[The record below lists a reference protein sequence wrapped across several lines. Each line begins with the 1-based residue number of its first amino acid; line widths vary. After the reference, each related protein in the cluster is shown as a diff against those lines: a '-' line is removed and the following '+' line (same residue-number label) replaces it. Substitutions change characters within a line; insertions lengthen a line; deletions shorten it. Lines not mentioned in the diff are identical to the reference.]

1 DPSAEKRLDNRFALA
16 EVEIKTRKVRTLLQD
31 DDWNFS
37 APRSSHGG
45 AHLAFLASEQ
55 AAGHNRPDQLAVL
68 DQQGRWAVFSADWD
82 REVAAPLAWAA

>member
-1 DPSAEKRLDNRFALA
+1 FDVSPDGRRIAFACDPSAETRLDNRFALA

-37 APRSSHGG
+37 PPRYSHGG

-68 DQQGRWAVFSADWD
+68 DQ
-82 REVAAPLAWAA
+82 